1 MLKEKNN
8 RTTAASQPFEQV
20 LSCDL
25 ESIVLHVDNFIDA
38 GNFCCENLSDT
49 SWKLGYI
56 LHIHTYIYF

>member
-25 ESIVLHVDNFIDA
+25 ESIVPHVDNFIDA

-49 SWKLGYI
+49 FYI